1 MNRKSLETVLR
12 NHGYR
17 VIDRINTSN
26 LCEYIKCLSKSGH
39 YVFVKPDEEGVVSK
53 SNSDYIYR
61 ITEDELISYE
71 MYAGLYNTIGSG
83 VAGIGIESQDGVTFI
98 ITSDSRYP
106 TVTNFINDQSINM
119 LCPNNENLLAYPV
132 VRLSEILSHSKY
144 IEKMIKS
151 SSKNIMRIQYTLAR
165 SRLIT
170 LKGTMVKVNEYV
182 DTFIKLKSIKITELL
197 KSIDE
202 LEDVADGNEK
212 CSEKNEEKDRQ
223 VTDNL
228 EMRHNLFTNLVHMC
242 NRICTICKL
251 NEVNDH
257 MVEVT
262 EHIKSKYND
271 LDKVF

>member
-1 MNRKSLETVLR
+1 M
-12 NHGYR
+12 
-17 VIDRINTSN
+17 
-26 LCEYIKCLSKSGH
+26 
-39 YVFVKPDEEGVVSK
+39 VSK
-53 SNSDYIYR
+53 SSSDYIYR

-98 ITSDSRYP
+98 ITDDSRYP
-106 TVTNFINDQSINM
+106 TVTNFINDQSIRIV
-119 LCPNNENLLAYPV
+119 CPNNENILAYPV
-132 VRLSEILSHSKY
+132 VRLSEILSHPKY
-144 IEKMIKS
+144 IEKMIKL

-170 LKGTMVKVNEYV
+170 LKETVIKVNECM
-182 DTFIKLKSIKITELL
+182 DTFIKLKSLKMAELL

-202 LEDVADGNEK
+202 LEDVADDNEK

-228 EMRHNLFTNLVHMC
+228 EMRHNLYTSLVHMC
-242 NRICTICKL
+242 NRVCTISKL
-251 NEVNDH
+251 NAVNDH
-257 MVEVT
+257 IVEVT